1 VNQAPA
7 VRLDRRVLQAV
18 LAEAVV
24 RAVLERV
31 QVQVA
36 RLEKLLP
43 AVHLGKLVP
52 QAALVSR
59 VVPLA

>member
-1 VNQAPA
+1 
-7 VRLDRRVLQAV
+7 

-36 RLEKLLP
+36 RSVKP
-43 AVHLGKLVP
+43 LVQVVLAKVVV
-52 QAALVSR
+52 QAA
-59 VVPLA
+59 